1 MRPFSRRP
9 RAGFS
14 RSLSALTCHE
24 AVVDIGFR
32 QQSALAFDVKATV
45 EALRERV
52 PFNPE
57 ATERL
62 AYNPGGSTTP
72 IM

>member
-1 MRPFSRRP
+1 M
-9 RAGFS
+9 
-14 RSLSALTCHE
+14 TCHE

-52 PFNPE
+52 PFDPE
-57 ATERL
+57 TTERL